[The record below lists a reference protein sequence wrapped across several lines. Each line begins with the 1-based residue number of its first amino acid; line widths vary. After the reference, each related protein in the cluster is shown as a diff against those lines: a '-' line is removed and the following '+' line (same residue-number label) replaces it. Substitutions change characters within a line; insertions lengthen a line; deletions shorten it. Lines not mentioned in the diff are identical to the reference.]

1 MSLAYI
7 KQGICNRI
15 GLDMV
20 GHVLPF
26 LSNEG
31 DDGDPNKGDDNNINK
46 DAVTHKTSFT
56 HEEFVKGA
64 EECLLIEE
72 EMAELEEH
80 DPEYL
85 EQLEREALAED
96 PEIVAEI
103 IEDVLKQDN
112 TLLVE
117 IAAKLMKDTPD
128 VVKEMEGMLGE
139 DEKLETRPDVVGFI
153 VAKLLSDE
161 ENLGL
166 LDEFDEALSEHFFDD
181 DDEWDD
187 GENIGGGDE
196 L

>member
-1 MSLAYI
+1 
-7 KQGICNRI
+7 
-15 GLDMV
+15 MV

-31 DDGDPNKGDDNNINK
+31 DDEGDDINK
-46 DAVTHKTSFT
+46 DATPKTSYT

-64 EECLLIEE
+64 EECLLIED

-103 IEDVLKQDN
+103 ISDVLKQDN
-112 TLLVE
+112 KLLVE

-139 DEKLETRPDVVGFI
+139 NEKLETRPDVVGFI
-153 VAKLLSDE
+153 VSKLLNDE
-161 ENLGL
+161 ENIDI
-166 LDEFDEALSEHFFDD
+166 LDEFDAALSEYFFGD
-181 DDEWDD
+181 DDEWADEED
-187 GENIGGGDE
+187 IGGGDE